1 MGLTGD
7 ARGIGGEEEGEL
19 TGATRSGWWCGCS
32 GDGGVDGAASGPPA
46 TRAAGRWRVGLATG
60 VGRARSTAS
69 APSSSSFSVG
79 KAAGRRRRERRG
91 RRRGV
96 SRRRGGVAASG
107 RRRGGGAAASGEE
120 RRGEG
125 DRGRGREG
133 DRGPGRKNMDGGT
146 ILMAHHPPV
155 RHKYIHTNGAPHP
168 GAPLVLFFYFCS
180 SQQVISHLT

>member
-1 MGLTGD
+1 MD
-7 ARGIGGEEEGEL
+7 
-19 TGATRSGWWCGCS
+19 GATRWGNEVRVVVWCS
-32 GDGGVDGAASGPPA
+32 RDGGVDGAASGPPA
-46 TRAAGRWRVGLATG
+46 TRAAGRWRVGRATG

-146 ILMAHHPPV
+146 ILMAHHPRCAISISTLMAHLTLV
-155 RHKYIHTNGAPHP
+155 RH
-168 GAPLVLFFYFCS
+168 
-180 SQQVISHLT
+180 